1 MPKAFEFTKLFRRQQ
16 SAIPLFLFVDKF
28 PGFAQNS
35 FEKSQAA
42 ICLFSKEFCEN
53 PGNVLIKGIKF
64 QKRIVNALFLQQS
77 FLNSKEFGVKRLR
90 TNKFNILLKGELK
103 KIWTIS

>member
-1 MPKAFEFTKLFRRQQ
+1 MN
-16 SAIPLFLFVDKF
+16 I
-28 PGFAQNS
+28 QNS
-35 FEKSQAA
+35 FEDSRVQFLFSSSLISFLDLHRTLLEKIQAA
-42 ICLFSKEFCEN
+42 ICFFLTEFCEN

-90 TNKFNILLKGELK
+90 TNKFNIILKGEFK